1 MNPSLLIRKAKEE
14 DLHDV
19 LTLYTQLGNNPFPQN
34 LEEVLPVWHQIL
46 AQPGHFVVVAETEG
60 KLVGSCVCQIIPNL
74 THGMRPYAV
83 IENVVTDEA
92 FRRQG
97 IATACLHFAREEART
112 AGCYKLM
119 LSTGSKK
126 EGTLRFYEK
135 AGYNRQDKTA
145 FVQWLEPHSKG

>member
-1 MNPSLLIRKAKEE
+1 MEKIKIPKEKLRGEEEFKTFSIRIPNELYYKLNDLCSKTELSRNEVITILLKEAS
-14 DLHDV
+14 D
-19 LTLYTQLGNNPFPQN
+19 
-34 LEEVLPVWHQIL
+34 
-46 AQPGHFVVVAETEG
+46 VAEIEG

-97 IATACLHFAREEART
+97 IATACLHFAREEARA

-126 EGTLRFYEK
+126 EETLRFYEK
-135 AGYNRQDKTA
+135 AGYNLKINGCRPSLHR
-145 FVQWLEPHSKG
+145 FI

>member
-74 THGMRPYAV
+74 THGMRP
-83 IENVVTDEA
+83 DEA

>member
-1 MNPSLLIRKAKEE
+1 MNPSLLIRKAKEK
-14 DLHDV
+14 DLRGV

-97 IATACLHFAREEART
+97 IATACLHFAREGART
-112 AGCYKLM
+112 AG
-119 LSTGSKK
+119 
-126 EGTLRFYEK
+126 
-135 AGYNRQDKTA
+135 
-145 FVQWLEPHSKG
+145 